1 MKSKLLNALLII
13 SSLFGYLEWGKDNH
27 SFLYEIEAKIL
38 IKIFHEPESVLHPF
52 TVLPLLGQILLLFT
66 LLQKRPN
73 RILTF
78 IGIASIGMLLLLMFA
93 IGCMSLNFKILF
105 STVPFLV
112 LAYFTVRHYLKTKQ
126 E

>member
-1 MKSKLLNALLII
+1 
-13 SSLFGYLEWGKDNH
+13 
-27 SFLYEIEAKIL
+27 
-38 IKIFHEPESVLHPF
+38 
-52 TVLPLLGQILLLFT
+52 
-66 LLQKRPN
+66 
-73 RILTF
+73 LTF